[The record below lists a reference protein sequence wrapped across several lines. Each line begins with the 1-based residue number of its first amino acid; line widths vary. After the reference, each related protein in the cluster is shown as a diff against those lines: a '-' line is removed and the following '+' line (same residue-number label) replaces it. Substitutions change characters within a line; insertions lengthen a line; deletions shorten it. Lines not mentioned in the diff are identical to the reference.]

1 MKEDVKKPK
10 TIVVKK
16 SLTKPV
22 DKGTT
27 ISVPPMEVHCTFEK
41 NFESKPLWKIT
52 VKNGLGFWPEEYKG
66 EWKKEDF
73 LKTSQL
79 TGDFLE
85 IESVE
90 KTEGGNCYILVK
102 NGDDNVWLNVG
113 KIKVK
118 QGTGYELEYQYA
130 KQIRKAQYG
139 IRGTAL
145 VKYQDKTLEFKLM
158 AVRAKTRRDGLVTGK
173 DRIGTKSTPF
183 TLVGTGLFQGIV
195 MPRGKYETKHG
206 DDGLYYSLSIYLWRQ
221 YEDGKWVEGVKK
233 IKERSTNVFI
243 HPAYIP
249 DWLDG
254 CLALGHNFSEYG
266 FVSAEDSE
274 KAMREVFE
282 LLGITTKDQFTKL
295 QNLSWNKKPKV
306 IITMTDKRAGSSE
319 KATLKVRIP
328 VDPADSKSADD
339 TFTLY
344 SADDSYRK
352 TLSVKDDSKP
362 GDKSVDLVYGDLE
375 RSLIYSL
382 EVNPGAE
389 GKKYFIFENLS
400 YSDILILK

>member
-1 MKEDVKKPK
+1 
-10 TIVVKK
+10 
-16 SLTKPV
+16 
-22 DKGTT
+22 
-27 ISVPPMEVHCTFEK
+27 
-41 NFESKPLWKIT
+41 
-52 VKNGLGFWPEEYKG
+52 
-66 EWKKEDF
+66 
-73 LKTSQL
+73 
-79 TGDFLE
+79 
-85 IESVE
+85 
-90 KTEGGNCYILVK
+90 
-102 NGDDNVWLNVG
+102 
-113 KIKVK
+113 
-118 QGTGYELEYQYA
+118 
-130 KQIRKAQYG
+130 
-139 IRGTAL
+139 
-145 VKYQDKTLEFKLM
+145 
-158 AVRAKTRRDGLVTGK
+158 
-173 DRIGTKSTPF
+173 
-183 TLVGTGLFQGIV
+183 
-195 MPRGKYETKHG
+195 
-206 DDGLYYSLSIYLWRQ
+206 
-221 YEDGKWVEGVKK
+221 
-233 IKERSTNVFI
+233 
-243 HPAYIP
+243 
-249 DWLDG
+249 
-254 CLALGHNFSEYG
+254 
-266 FVSAEDSE
+266 
-274 KAMREVFE
+274 MREVFE